1 MSEVEKHRQPKD
13 TVDSYEFQPKDTVLT
28 MRLSGALLDKVKE
41 QAKLKNMD
49 YQKYI
54 RLVLEKN
61 INKNEEVL

>member
-1 MSEVEKHRQPKD
+1 MSEVEKSRTPKD
-13 TVDSYEFQPKDTVLT
+13 TVGNYEFQPKDTVLT

-54 RLVLEKN
+54 RLILEKN
-61 INKNEEVL
+61 IKEDLKW

>member
-1 MSEVEKHRQPKD
+1 MVEIEKQE
-13 TVDSYEFQPKDTVLT
+13 TQSAIESYEFQPKDAVLT

-54 RLVLEKN
+54 RMILEKN
-61 INKNEEVL
+61 INKNEEV

>member
-1 MSEVEKHRQPKD
+1 MREIVKHI
-13 TVDSYEFQPKDTVLT
+13 QPKDTVLT

-54 RLVLEKN
+54 RLILEKNINKN
-61 INKNEEVL
+61 INKNEEV

>member
-28 MRLSGALLDKVKE
+28 MRLASALLDKVKE
-41 QAKLKNMD
+41 RAKLKNMD

-54 RLVLEKN
+54 RLILEKN
-61 INKNEEVL
+61 IKED